1 MLVRLEISQARRE
14 SPSGRG
20 SHRPPWRTWANC
32 RRAASPKANARRAP
46 RASPS
51 PSNVRRESIGRNK
64 VTAFPRD
71 HCKNQQVR
79 REFPPCDREHAR
91 VASMHMAQNTQS
103 STAVRATVPGTAN
116 DEPVGPSLF
125 TAPAKREYVPD
136 AKRVGDGTQAPELAK
151 ARELFFA
158 GDYHGS
164 RAEAKRVL
172 KSKD

>member
-1 MLVRLEISQARRE
+1 
-14 SPSGRG
+14 
-20 SHRPPWRTWANC
+20 
-32 RRAASPKANARRAP
+32 
-46 RASPS
+46 
-51 PSNVRRESIGRNK
+51 
-64 VTAFPRD
+64 
-71 HCKNQQVR
+71 
-79 REFPPCDREHAR
+79 
-91 VASMHMAQNTQS
+91 MAQNTQS

-116 DEPVGPSLF
+116 DEPVAPSLF

-172 KSKD
+172 KRKDATAQAKMEAGDLLDRTDIDHGPIAAAVAFVIMLGLMLMYFATNGK